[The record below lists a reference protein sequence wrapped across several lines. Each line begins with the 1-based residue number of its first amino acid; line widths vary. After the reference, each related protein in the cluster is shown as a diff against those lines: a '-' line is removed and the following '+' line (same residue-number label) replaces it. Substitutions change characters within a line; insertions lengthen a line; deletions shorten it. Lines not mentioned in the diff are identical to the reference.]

1 MDIQTIDSYL
11 PVYEFQKTQEKD
23 FKYQMVPMIKRDVDD
38 ADYLT
43 KISQGRDDVVT
54 ASDWAVVAKVFE
66 FWTRRW
72 PYEWKEFA
80 ESVKDIKDTRARKD
94 GYSRDQGRSGVRYL
108 AALPPRFER
117 LLKATFP
124 NLTWTRDFVD
134 KLIRNIQIVQV
145 GEKVDNWFTI
155 PSGLPDRR
163 VTTEEIVEKAVKSIV
178 KKGKIKNGNTK

>member
-1 MDIQTIDSYL
+1 
-11 PVYEFQKTQEKD
+11 
-23 FKYQMVPMIKRDVDD
+23 
-38 ADYLT
+38 
-43 KISQGRDDVVT
+43 
-54 ASDWAVVAKVFE
+54 
-66 FWTRRW
+66 
-72 PYEWKEFA
+72 
-80 ESVKDIKDTRARKD
+80 
-94 GYSRDQGRSGVRYL
+94 
-108 AALPPRFER
+108 
-117 LLKATFP
+117 LKATFP